1 MNDSYRYEAGELLV
15 DDVPLRRVAEEQ
27 GTPAYVYSASMIRE
41 RYRAYDAALA
51 GLPHQVCYAV
61 KANSNLSVL
70 RILAELGAG
79 FDIVSGGELF
89 RVLKAGGDPAKVV
102 FSGVGKT
109 PEEIRFAL
117 EQGIL
122 AFNCESYAEIDVLDR
137 VAGECGL
144 RAQVA
149 LRVNPDVNPATHEYI
164 STGMRENKFGIDSSL
179 IDAAYDYAHSRAN
192 LLVNGVS
199 CHIGSQ
205 MLDHAPMV
213 EAVEKVLALA
223 DGLRVRGIPVD
234 HLDLGGGLGVAYE
247 AGQSTP
253 EIGQAIAAM
262 RKVVEGRG
270 YLIVVEPGRSV
281 VAEAGVLLA
290 RVLYCKQNGAKE
302 FVIVDAAMNDL
313 IRPSLYKAHHE
324 IVPVRLRDAGTMTAD
339 IVGPVCESGDF
350 LAKNR
355 TMPRLEAGDLIAIR
369 TAGAYGFGMASNYN
383 SRPRAA
389 EVMVDGGELI
399 VARRRESL
407 DDLIRGELC

>member
-15 DDVPLRRVAEEQ
+15 DEVPLRRVAEEQ
-27 GTPAYVYSASMIRE
+27 GTPAYVYSATMIRE
-41 RYRAYDAALA
+41 RYQAYDAALA

-144 RAQVA
+144 QAQVA

-164 STGMRENKFGIDSSL
+164 STGMRENKFGIDSTL

-223 DGLRVRGIPVD
+223 DGLRARGIPVD

-270 YLIVVEPGRSV
+270 YSIVVEPGRSV

-389 EVMVDGGELI
+389 EVMVDGGELM

-407 DDLIRGELC
+407 DDLIRGELW